1 MDNTFFNSTDLLRIV
16 SRWKKHLIIVAIIS
30 LAGSIIFSSP
40 YFIKPKYKS
49 FALVYPS
56 NLIAYST
63 ESATEQMLQV
73 TQSYDIRDKII
84 RTFNLF
90 EHYGIDTTRAH
101 SYRAQIYKM
110 YDENITIKKTEY
122 ESMEI
127 TAYDTDPVIASQI
140 VDSIIHYFN
149 LKARELQVSKSKEVL
164 IIAIDQLKIKKA
176 EMDSMENKVHEYSTQ
191 YGLLDYK
198 SQSKEVTRA
207 YMRGLSTG
215 NGKVHSETNKIWEG
229 LKDKGSEFNAL
240 NEHLWRIRGTY
251 NDLVEFYD
259 NAYRDVHKK
268 LTYAN
273 IITKPFP
280 SDKKAYPIRWLIVVI
295 AVGTSL
301 LIAFMVLMVIDL
313 KKKNHS
319 GQAAAK

>member
-16 SRWKKHLIIVAIIS
+16 NKWKKHLIVVAIIS

-40 YFIKPKYKS
+40 FFIKPKFKS

-84 RTFNLF
+84 KTFNLF
-90 EHYGIDTTRAH
+90 EHYDIDTSNRK
-101 SYRAQIYKM
+101 SYRAEIYKK
-110 YDENITIKKTEY
+110 YDENINIKKTEF

-127 TAYDTDPVIASQI
+127 TVYDTDPMIASQI
-140 VDSIIHYFN
+140 ADSIIHFFN

-164 IIAIDQLKIKKA
+164 IIASDQLKIKKS
-176 EMDSMENKVHEYSTQ
+176 EMDSMESKLHEYSIK

-207 YMRGLSTG
+207 YMRGLSSG
-215 NGKVHSETNKIWEG
+215 SGKVPAETNKIMEG
-229 LKDKGSEFNAL
+229 LKDKGTEFNAL
-240 NEHLWRIRGTY
+240 NEHLWRIRGSY
-251 NDLVEFYD
+251 NDLVLFYD

-273 IITKPFP
+273 VVTRPFP

-295 AVGTSL
+295 SVGTSV
-301 LIAFMVLMVIDL
+301 LIAFMVMLVLDL
-313 KKKNHS
+313 KKKLRIE
-319 GQAAAK
+319 